1 MKNTGD
7 GRRVARVEREVQQ
20 VIAKFLLSGFKLP
33 LPGLVTISKVIMPAD
48 LRAAKVYVS
57 VLGAEGEQA
66 QAVKI
71 LNERAFEVQK
81 FIGHEL
87 KMRYCPKLT
96 FYVDDM
102 TEKVLKIDK
111 IFQEIEQN
119 RTQNTNLSSDLQSDE
134 VNAIIKSES
143 EDNS

>member
-57 VLGAEGEQA
+57 VLGAEGEQV

-96 FYVDDM
+96 FFVDDM

-134 VNAIIKSES
+134 VNAKIKSES